1 MSTGQQV
8 SLQVNGGQK
17 ITKKGLNLI
26 IHHSTHLWHTC
37 SGNYELFYIL
47 DFFTF
52 FTISDIA
59 YEDHGY
65 YICIY
70 ANNWL
75 PQCILTFLRNLH
87 AICFL
92 T

>member
-47 DFFTF
+47 DFLPFLPLVTSHMKIMAIIYVYMQ
-52 FTISDIA
+52 TIGSLSA
-59 YEDHGY
+59 
-65 YICIY
+65 
-70 ANNWL
+70 
-75 PQCILTFLRNLH
+75 F
-87 AICFL
+87 
-92 T
+92 